1 MKCLA
6 FVTQKGGAGK
16 STLAAS
22 LAVAAVEAGE
32 RPFLID
38 LDPQGS
44 LLNWSQRRRA
54 DEPAV
59 DRIGADQLAPA
70 LQGLAGNGYTLAI
83 IDTQGIDSPA
93 VAAAMRVSDLALI
106 PSRPSALDIEASRPT
121 LAALNRLQRPY
132 AFILNQCPPSRSN
145 RLADG
150 ASALNLLGVL
160 ANPFMVQR
168 TDHQDALALGLGV
181 TELEGSSKAA
191 DEVRELWRWVKRRL
205 EVH

>member
-22 LAVAAVEAGE
+22 LAVAAVEAAE

-38 LDPQGS
+38 LDPQGA

-54 DEPAV
+54 DAPAV

-93 VAAAMRVSDLALI
+93 VAAAMRGSHLALI

-132 AFILNQCPPSRSN
+132 AFILNQCPPSRST

-160 ANPFMVQR
+160 QTHSWCSARITRMR
-168 TDHQDALALGLGV
+168 LLSALASRNSKDRAKPRTKCASCGV
-181 TELEGSSKAA
+181 G
-191 DEVRELWRWVKRRL
+191 
-205 EVH
+205 